1 MAETHILGLTSPFNR
16 WGPGSICNILVLL
29 HSVVKAVAGVHFLFL
44 FAMVEM
50 DFSSKPAL
58 MCKCKLQIDPN
69 AQKLHHHHCLTIKQS
84 HHHDYHCQVH
94 QKNALWQPNRFFGQG
109 DGMDWNKRILWCMH
123 TVTILNPAAGLI
135 FSANNGQV
143 GKVGPKYIQMRT
155 RLASF
160 STLTYSGW
168 MR

>member
-1 MAETHILGLTSPFNR
+1 MITIVK
-16 WGPGSICNILVLL
+16 SIKRMPYDNQT
-29 HSVVKAVAGVHFLFL
+29 A
-44 FAMVEM
+44 
-50 DFSSKPAL
+50 
-58 MCKCKLQIDPN
+58 
-69 AQKLHHHHCLTIKQS
+69 
-84 HHHDYHCQVH
+84 
-94 QKNALWQPNRFFGQG
+94 FFGQG

-160 STLTYSGW
+160 SALTYILDEWGRKTKSKT
-168 MR
+168 